1 MSGGARAELLLSG
14 GPIWCGKRE
23 GFAEAVAVGG
33 GRILAAGSISEVDGA
48 IDSATR
54 RLNLAGRLAVPGLVE
69 AHMHLLPYGLGLAQV
84 NLRPDDGVRTLD
96 ELLRR
101 VAAAAARKPPGT
113 WILGRGYDQGVLDI
127 GRHPTADEL
136 DRAAPHHPVVI
147 KRTCGHM
154 LVANS
159 AALKLASITASTPDS
174 DGGSIGREGGR
185 LTGLLQERSMRLVL
199 DRVPPPDETA
209 MVDAIGAA
217 CRTLAAFGFTAAT
230 DMNVGATAGLAEI
243 DAYRRA
249 ERDGTLS
256 LRLWQVLAGNPEGI
270 ADAAWDVGL
279 RPMSG
284 GPLLRWGGVKV
295 FADGSAGGLT
305 AAFFE
310 PYLEE
315 AGGGRGLLCFPTETM
330 HALLAHDHRRGWQ
343 LAIHAIGDAAIEQ
356 VLSGM
361 EAANT
366 QEHPVAGRRHR
377 IEHCGFVTAEQRR
390 RMRTCGIIPVPQP
403 VFIHEFGDLYLAN
416 LGRRRA
422 EASYPMRAWI
432 DDGADPAASSDAPVS
447 TVDPFVNLHAMLTR
461 QTHRGTLLGPDQRIT
476 LAEALHACTR
486 AGAYTQFAEAERGTL
501 APGLRADIAVIDR
514 DLFSC
519 EPAEI
524 LAAKVDVTL
533 RDGAVLFDRHG
544 ELSSAAAA

>member
-1 MSGGARAELLLSG
+1 MSEVARAGLLISG

-23 GFAEAVAVGG
+23 GFAEALAIGG
-33 GRILAAGSISEVDGA
+33 GRILAVGKAADVEAVVGA
-48 IDSATR
+48 ATR
-54 RLNLAGRLAVPGLVE
+54 RLDLAGRLAVPGLVE

-101 VAAAAARKPPGT
+101 VAAAATRQRYGT
-113 WILGRGYDQGVLDI
+113 WILGRGYDHGALDI
-127 GRHPTADEL
+127 GRHPTAEEL
-136 DRAAPHHPVVI
+136 DRAAPDHPVVI
-147 KRTCGHM
+147 KRSCGHM

-159 AALKLASITASTPDS
+159 AALRLAHVTADTPDPE
-174 DGGSIGREGGR
+174 GGAIGRDGGR
-185 LTGLLQERSMRLVL
+185 LTGLFQERAMRLVL

-209 MVDAIGAA
+209 MVAAIGAA

-249 ERDGTLS
+249 EREGALS

-270 ADAAWDVGL
+270 ADAAWDCGL

-284 GPLLRWGGVKV
+284 TPLLRWGGVKV

-305 AAFFE
+305 AAFSE
-310 PYLEE
+310 PYLDS
-315 AGGGRGLLCFPTETM
+315 AGGGSGLLCFPTETM
-330 HALLAHDHRRGWQ
+330 HALLAHYHRRGWQ

-361 EAANT
+361 EAADT
-366 QEHPVAGRRHR
+366 AEHPVVGRRHR
-377 IEHCGFVTAEQRR
+377 IEHCGFVTVGQRR
-390 RMRTCGIIPVPQP
+390 RMRARGIIPVPQP
-403 VFIHEFGDLYLAN
+403 VFIHEFGDLYVAN
-416 LGRRRA
+416 LGRTRA
-422 EASYPMRAWI
+422 EASYPMRSWI
-432 DDGADPAASSDAPVS
+432 DEGADPSASSDAPVS
-447 TVDPFVNLHAMLTR
+447 TVDPFVNLYAMLTR
-461 QTHRGTLLGPDQRIT
+461 RTHRGTMLGPDQRIT

-486 AGAYTQFAEAERGTL
+486 GGAFTQFAEAERGTL
-501 APGLRADIAVIDR
+501 TPGMRADLAVIDR
-514 DLFSC
+514 NLFAC
-519 EPAEI
+519 VPDEM
-524 LAAKVDVTL
+524 LAARVDLTL

-544 ELSSAAAA
+544 ELAAFTA